1 MSGVI
6 LVVVPAVA
14 LLAVIAGGVVL
25 VVTAR
30 RAAPLV
36 RARAQAIAAL
46 CAQRGMVPDPAPADF
61 AILGPIDR
69 RWFTN
74 AFSSSDHAVAIADFT
89 RPAGKHTQFFSVL
102 AFRVAGVNVP
112 FVAVT
117 RRDLLGVVLGGPP
130 AVELESIDF
139 DDHFMVKAKDRRSAV
154 MLLDPGVMQLLLD
167 CDDVNF
173 DMVGDKVIAIVNR
186 AAQPAHQPAE
196 PVEFEVLF
204 RFMDGFMARVP
215 AILRSEYAAAP

>member
-74 AFSSSDHAVAIADFT
+74 AFSSSDHAV
-89 RPAGKHTQFFSVL
+89 GKHTQFFSVL

>member
-1 MSGVI
+1 VSGV
-6 LVVVPAVA
+6 LLLVVPAVA
-14 LLAVIAGGVVL
+14 LLAVIAGAVVL

-36 RARAQAIAAL
+36 RARAQAIVAL
-46 CAQRGMVPDPAPADF
+46 CAQRGMEPNPTPSDF
-61 AILGPIDR
+61 AILGPIDH

-74 AFSSSDHAVAIADFT
+74 SFSSPDHAVAIADFT

-102 AFRVAGVNVP
+102 AFTVAGVNVP

-130 AVELESIDF
+130 ALELESIDF
-139 DDHFMVKAKDRRSAV
+139 DDRFIVKAKDRRSAV

-173 DMVGDKVIAIVNR
+173 DMIGDKVLAFVNR
-186 AAQPAHQPAE
+186 ATEPAHQPTE

-204 RFMDGFMARVP
+204 KFFDGFVTRVP
-215 AILRSEYAAAP
+215 AILRTEYAAAP